1 MNPSDPKQLTEDE
14 VEIIELLGDATMG
27 DVNES
32 KRAFAELLRK
42 GVNVIA
48 GTEAAER
55 LIEILDPPRGR
66 PNKKVGR
73 TLYSSGGGKH
83 ANQAKKNRQDILK
96 EYERLWGSGDYKTK
110 EQLFHHLAE
119 QFHYSPSRIKQI
131 ILKKGLNK
139 A

>member
-42 GVNVIA
+42 GVDVIA

-66 PNKKVGR
+66 PNKKTGR
-73 TLYSSGGGKH
+73 TLYSSEGGKH
-83 ANQAKKNRQDILK
+83 ANQAKKNHQIIRD
-96 EYERLWGSGDYKTK
+96 EYERLQESGDYKTK
-110 EQLFHHLAE
+110 KQLYHHLAK

-131 ILKKGLNK
+131 ILKKD
-139 A
+139 